1 MLSLV
6 DKNAFN
12 GNRISEQ
19 IRLIKKIVPPPQIKE
34 KEVFDKSGSKK
45 NVTTKTT
52 KKRKKRKI
60 KKKMKKD

>member
-34 KEVFDKSGSKK
+34 KEVFDKSGSNNK

-52 KKRKKRKI
+52 KKTKTI
-60 KKKMKKD
+60 CP

>member
-19 IRLIKKIVPPPQIKE
+19 VRLIKKIVPPPQIKE
-34 KEVFDKSGSKK
+34 KEVFDKSGSNNNK
-45 NVTTKTT
+45 NVTT
-52 KKRKKRKI
+52 
-60 KKKMKKD
+60 

>member
-1 MLSLV
+1 MISLV

-19 IRLIKKIVPPPQIKE
+19 VRLIKKIVPPPQIKE
-34 KEVFDKSGSKK
+34 KEVFDKSGSNNK

-52 KKRKKRKI
+52 KKKKRKKRK
-60 KKKMKKD
+60 KKKN